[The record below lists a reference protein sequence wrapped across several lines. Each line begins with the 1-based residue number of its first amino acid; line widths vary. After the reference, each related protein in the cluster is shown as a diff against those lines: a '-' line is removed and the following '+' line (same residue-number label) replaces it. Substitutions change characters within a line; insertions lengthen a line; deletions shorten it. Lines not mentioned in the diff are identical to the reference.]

1 MVEHKEND
9 LNEYFKYQ
17 EDDKSF
23 TIKEILCIGAGYVGT
38 LSMTIFAYQYP
49 GIKIN
54 IFDKNEQLIEKWRKA
69 KLDSLPIIEPKF
81 RKYYEQVYKRNLF
94 FLSEL
99 NSNLEE
105 FDLIFICVNT
115 PSSSCYKISLKESLN
130 GLSQLSNDINRG
142 IQISTDNV

>member
-1 MVEHKEND
+1 MVEHQEKH

-23 TIKEILCIGAGYVGT
+23 MIKEILCVGAGYVGT

-49 GIKIN
+49 GIKIS
-54 IFDKNEQLIEKWRKA
+54 IFDKNEQLIQKWRNSKT
-69 KLDSLPIIEPKF
+69 DSLPIIEPKF
-81 RKYYEQVYKRNLF
+81 RKYFEQVYNRNLF
-94 FLSEL
+94 FCSEL

-115 PSSSCYKISLKESLN
+115 PSSSSYKISLKDSLN
-130 GLSQLSNDINRG
+130 GLNQLSHDINRG